1 MLGSQFILPHPGKPE
16 KEVLC
21 TLLKRCLHF
30 CSHLWKSIITGKK
43 IISDS
48 FRTPP
53 SACFQMTDFV
63 RSVICSGGGV
73 RIFIVTN
80 NQEDKREICYIK
92 LFGIEHLLLIRSA
105 SNWDITDV
113 MHFQF

>member
-1 MLGSQFILPHPGKPE
+1 
-16 KEVLC
+16 
-21 TLLKRCLHF
+21 
-30 CSHLWKSIITGKK
+30 
-43 IISDS
+43 
-48 FRTPP
+48 
-53 SACFQMTDFV
+53 MTDFV